1 MTFSLSTV
9 AQSLAAHL
17 APLFPGLTFYQDPV
31 QQALDCPCAF
41 LQQRSSKIWRRI
53 GNRQYRE
60 IQLDLTYLVDYNL
73 PNMQQLYQQ
82 AAEILDDNMDS
93 FPYTSPE
100 VGEAVFLT
108 YDRQWRI
115 DLDALHYNFD
125 LHVWEE
131 VPQTDPFMQTMDLDQ
146 EVLNDEI

>member
-9 AQSLAAHL
+9 AQSLAAYL
-17 APLFPGLTFYQDPV
+17 TPLFPGLTFYQDPV
-31 QQALDCPCAF
+31 QQALKCPCAF

-53 GNRQYRE
+53 GRRQYRE

-82 AAEILDDNMDS
+82 AAAILDENLNS
-93 FPYTSPE
+93 FPYVGDGT
-100 VGEAVFLT
+100 GEAVFLT

-115 DLDALHYNFD
+115 DLDALHYNFA
-125 LHVWEE
+125 LHVWEDLA
-131 VPQTDPFMQTMDLDQ
+131 VDNNPMQTLQ
-146 EVLNDEI
+146 ELNQGVTND

>member
-1 MTFSLSTV
+1 MQFSISTV
-9 AQSLAAHL
+9 AQSLATHL

-41 LQQRSSKIWRRI
+41 LQQRGSKIWRRI
-53 GNRQYRE
+53 GHRQYRE

-82 AAEILDDNMDS
+82 VAEILDENMDS
-93 FPYTSPE
+93 FPYTSPDG
-100 VGEAVFLT
+100 GEAVFLT

-115 DLDALHYNFD
+115 DLDALHYNFA

-131 VPQTDPFMQTMDLDQ
+131 VPMTDPLMQTMDLDQ
-146 EVLNDEI
+146 EVLND

>member
-1 MTFSLSTV
+1 MEFSLSTV

-41 LQQRSSKIWRRI
+41 LQQRRSTIRRRI

-82 AAEILDDNMDS
+82 VAELLDENLDS
-93 FPYTSPE
+93 FPYMSPDG
-100 VGEAVFLT
+100 GEAVFLT
-108 YDRQWRI
+108 YDRQWRV
-115 DLDALHYNFD
+115 DLDALHYNFT

-131 VPQTDPFMQTMDLDQ
+131 IPATDPLMQTMDLDQ
-146 EVLNDEI
+146 EVLND

>member
-41 LQQRSSKIWRRI
+41 LQQRSSTIRRRI

-82 AAEILDDNMDS
+82 AAEILDENMDS
-93 FPYTSPE
+93 FSYTSPE

-115 DLDALHYNFD
+115 DLDALHYNFA

-131 VPQTDPFMQTMDLDQ
+131 IPQTDSFMRTMDLDQ

>member
-1 MTFSLSTV
+1 MQFSISTV

-53 GNRQYRE
+53 GHRQYRE
-60 IQLDLTYLVDYNL
+60 IQLDLTYLLDYNL

-82 AAEILDDNMDS
+82 TAEILDENMDS
-93 FPYTSPE
+93 FPYTSPDG
-100 VGEAVFLT
+100 GEAVFLT

-115 DLDALHYNFD
+115 DLDALHYNFA

-131 VPQTDPFMQTMDLDQ
+131 VPMTDPLMQTMDLDQ
-146 EVLNDEI
+146 EVLND